1 MIILKKENIK
11 NIKNLQTN
19 LSITN
24 NLTGASAI

>member
-1 MIILKKENIK
+1 MIILIKVKKKI
-11 NIKNLQTN
+11 IKNLQTN